1 MSYSAYLEEHVQT
14 QLTKAIAAATLQ
26 NPKDAVDFIGQY
38 LLKIVDDDAKS
49 KQIAEV
55 HANWAKEDEAL
66 EIQRK
71 EQALIVQQKEE
82 AEKAKLSAEEQFYV
96 ELKQS
101 GSKTKAMQS
110 WSEFVAT
117 KTNSASVYIGA
128 QCQVKQE
135 DEDVNAVLYNA
146 ISSKADRYLL
156 QSTLIQSETKGV
168 VFELLKE
175 EEPAEDAE
183 EEEDED
189 EENAAK
195 KKEEP
200 PKPRRR
206 IHIENVLLPN
216 AHSDKLHFFKYPKV
230 GSFLAFESTVRS
242 YLNAEALTA
251 PLRPQWPRPL
261 EEVLA
266 EEKAKEEAEKLAKA
280 KEAEAAA
287 EAAAADDAEKPKDD
301 EEADDEA
308 DKADAE
314 EDNDDEEEEKQ
325 EVAPDPPQTTLR
337 MVVSMDTLGDAQQ
350 YSDATVQWVDDNVAK
365 LEEILTAIDVA
376 QFLKQ
381 RQFEEAFAAKL
392 TEYNE
397 TGKEAIDAKMG
408 VIDAENAANGEEL
421 KEFKKAAYAVE
432 ATQPIWS
439 LIGDH
444 VMKPEQPAFGRI
456 VAAFAKLFE
465 DGAERTLSLISSDL
479 TQCEVISDAAWDQS
493 LAVLSQIS
501 AELVNG
507 YNVTALASFDEA
519 LFDRLLEGIVAE
531 DIGAEGVAVMMT
543 ILFQFVD
550 ATNKLWKFSEA
561 EKEKADNPEPAEEAE
576 EDAE

>member
-1 MSYSAYLEEHVQT
+1 V
-14 QLTKAIAAATLQ
+14 
-26 NPKDAVDFIGQY
+26 
-38 LLKIVDDDAKS
+38 
-49 KQIAEV
+49 
-55 HANWAKEDEAL
+55 
-66 EIQRK
+66 
-71 EQALIVQQKEE
+71 
-82 AEKAKLSAEEQFYV
+82 
-96 ELKQS
+96 
-101 GSKTKAMQS
+101 
-110 WSEFVAT
+110 
-117 KTNSASVYIGA
+117 
-128 QCQVKQE
+128 
-135 DEDVNAVLYNA
+135 
-146 ISSKADRYLL
+146 SSKADQYLL

-242 YLNAEALTA
+242 YLNAEALQA

-266 EEKAKEEAEKLAKA
+266 EEKAKEDAEKLAKA
-280 KEAEAAA
+280 KEAEA
-287 EAAAADDAEKPKDD
+287 EAAGAEDAEKPKED
-301 EEADDEA
+301 EEADEPEKDE
-308 DKADAE
+308 DEDNE
-314 EDNDDEEEEKQ
+314 EDEKQ
-325 EVAPDPPQTTLR
+325 EVPPDPPQTAIR
-337 MVVSMDTLGDAQQ
+337 MVVSLDTLGDAQQ
-350 YSDATVQWVDDNVAK
+350 YSDETVQWVDENVAK
-365 LEEILTAIDVA
+365 LEQILSAIDVA

-381 RQFEEAFAAKL
+381 RQFEVAFAAKL
-392 TEYNE
+392 TEYTD
-397 TGKEAIDAKMG
+397 TGKEAIDAK
-408 VIDAENAANGEEL
+408 VAAIEAENAESAEEL

-439 LIGDH
+439 LIGGH
-444 VMKPEQPAFGRI
+444 VMKPEQPSFGRI
-456 VAAFAKLFE
+456 VAAFTKLFE
-465 DGAERTLSLISSDL
+465 DGAERKVSLISSDL
-479 TQCEVISDAAWDQS
+479 TQCEVMSDAAWDQS
-493 LAVLSQIS
+493 LAVLPQIS

-507 YNVTALASFDEA
+507 YNVTELASFDEA
-519 LFDRLLEGIVAE
+519 LFDRLLDGIVAE
-531 DIGAEGVAVMMT
+531 DIGAEGVAAMMT

-561 EKEKADNPEPAEEAE
+561 EKKKQDNPEPAEEPE